1 MKMCK
6 GDHRDDDYFTY
17 KCLLYCQLWRH
28 KAALQKMT
36 LTLKTTF
43 DFYHV
48 LLSSTSIPI
57 MCHCIKKKK
66 SAKKYKNVGCLHFFL
81 CHFQRLS
88 LHHKF

>member
-66 SAKKYKNVGCLHFFL
+66 KNCKEVQECWLLAFFS
-81 CHFQRLS
+81 LS
-88 LHHKF
+88 FSTPEFTP

>member
-66 SAKKYKNVGCLHFFL
+66 KLQRSRRMLVACIFF
-81 CHFQRLS
+81 FVI
-88 LHHKF
+88 FNA

>member
-36 LTLKTTF
+36 LRQHLIF
-43 DFYHV
+43 IMFFYQAPAFLSCVTV
-48 LLSSTSIPI
+48 L
-57 MCHCIKKKK
+57 KKKNK
-66 SAKKYKNVGCLHFFL
+66 VQRSTRMLVACIFF
-81 CHFQRLS
+81 FVI
-88 LHHKF
+88 FNA

>member
-17 KCLLYCQLWRH
+17 KCLLYRQLWRH

-57 MCHCIKKKK
+57 MCHCIKKNKVQR
-66 SAKKYKNVGCLHFFL
+66 SRRMLVACIFF
-81 CHFQRLS
+81 FVI
-88 LHHKF
+88 FNA